1 MTELLDALV
10 LVSPAE
16 RKLMWLEPYE
26 LDDFQGSYSTLAAT
40 GLPLRPFDEAWPAMQ
55 QLRDG
60 YYRPL
65 AALFSL
71 LLPPRQ
77 FLNPQVRF
85 PELLGQ
91 LEAELERRPGEP
103 DRPS

>member
-1 MTELLDALV
+1 
-10 LVSPAE
+10 
-16 RKLMWLEPYE
+16 
-26 LDDFQGSYSTLAAT
+26 
-40 GLPLRPFDEAWPAMQ
+40 MQ

-85 PELLGQ
+85 PELLSQ
-91 LEAELERRPGEP
+91 MEAELERRPGEP
-103 DRPS
+103 DQPS